1 MTMTTLIK
9 LTAVCLTLAAAS
21 PSLAQTSSS
30 TTVDPNTG
38 ATTTT
43 TTTKDVEKKG
53 GGTVTGAAGGVVAG
67 ALVAGPIGAVVGGIA
82 GATVGHKVA
91 PPSEVKTYVTTQTV
105 TPARYEGDIQVGDT
119 LHGDIA
125 WRSIPQ
131 DPKYSW
137 AYLNDRRVVIDNETH
152 KVVDIY

>member
-1 MTMTTLIK
+1 MTKLIK
-9 LTAVCLTLAAAS
+9 LGAVCLSLAAAS
-21 PSLAQTSSS
+21 PGLAQTSST

-38 ATTTT
+38 AATTT
-43 TTTKDVEKKG
+43 TTTKEVEKKG
-53 GGTVTGAAGGVVAG
+53 GGTATGAVGGAVAG
-67 ALVAGPIGAVVGGIA
+67 ALVAGPVGLVVGGIA

-105 TPARYEGDIQVGDT
+105 TPASYAGDIAVGDT

-125 WRSIPQ
+125 WRTIPQ
-131 DPKYSW
+131 NPKYSW
-137 AYLNDRRVVIDNETH
+137 AYLNDKRVVIDNESH